1 MKIEDYFVEGE
12 LSDLKDNYHK
22 RFIYELLIGNFNVS
36 TEENG
41 DCIHYTLNIKTRYS
55 TESFKYYFSKNFNTL
70 NIVYGNYNLF
80 LNKNKEDKELLE
92 AIHNKTL
99 EIIENNKIDNLE
111 YEIKTQLRLAEEN
124 LKNRINKINKLKEEL
139 NKLIK

>member
-36 TEENG
+36 TEENK
-41 DCIHYTLNIKTRYS
+41 DYIHYTLNIKTRYS

-70 NIVYGNYNLF
+70 NIVYGSYNLF

-92 AIHNKTL
+92 AIHSKTL

-111 YEIKTQLRLAEEN
+111 YEIKTQLRLAEED